1 MPLESRLDDVLG
13 LCLPC
18 PRLGGQALPLVLA
31 DFYHRALAGLAPPP
45 EEGLK
50 DYPGEGLESWL
61 SRASYGLRLGSSAWG
76 EPVLTIAGA
85 LGKGPGISLALDQA
99 FELFLELRDPRGNEA
114 YHFLFRLFRAIDGI
128 RRAGAFAPRARK
140 SKAGL
145 RIDWAPLPGFPETQG
160 LLTEL
165 SRGPG
170 PELALS
176 GLKGKRPPSR
186 EDLVRLLMERILTL
200 WAQAQEWSPR
210 YLGSKGHW
218 LGQVLFEGQVLRIID
233 SRDRSRAEALEA
245 WLRVFQVRFGAW
257 RYRLEIFEP
266 DEQAPVLRLG
276 LKVLDFSHG
285 LPQSLDLET
294 ARARHGTSVLEAPQA
309 LFGLFPELEGL
320 LDAAY
325 VDLGRSRTAAFL
337 GEASTLLGL
346 LGIDVVFSR
355 DLKESLNPR
364 MVLRVDRSPGK
375 SLRTWLDMDSTLRW
389 EWRIAL
395 GDQELSLEDFEAL
408 VSASSGLVRYHDEF
422 VRLDPRVAESL
433 LSKAR
438 TAEVPDALGIL
449 QARSLGEASFSA
461 DAEEVLA
468 SLFRERDFPLPRGLK
483 AELRPYQE
491 RGFRWILSNLL
502 SGFGCLLADDMG
514 LGKTVQAIAVILGL
528 EEAGLLENGV
538 LVLAPAALLLNWRR
552 ELRRFAPSLGVA
564 VYHGPGRGLVDGPVV
579 HLSTKET
586 ATRDEA
592 ILMKRPFSLLIVD
605 EAQLLKNRKTK
616 AAVSLRGLRA
626 ARRLGLS
633 GTPLEN
639 RLEDLRAI
647 LDLVFPGYLGS
658 AAAFSKAWRR
668 PIEGELDRTK
678 AAELRRITSPFILRR
693 LKTDPGV
700 AEDLPARVEM
710 DEAAQLVPAQ
720 AGLYAGVVQRSLESL
735 ATAGQ
740 GRRQGI
746 ILGLITSLKQ
756 VCDHPRAYDK
766 VSPPEAE
773 LSGKALLLLAIL
785 GKILAGGEKAL
796 VFSQYVQVLGIL
808 DGLVKKKL
816 GVEAL
821 VYHGGMDEED
831 RDQAVRSFQED
842 PGKPLMLV
850 SLRAGGLGLNLTAA
864 THVIH
869 YDLWFNPAVEAQAT
883 DRSHR
888 LGQARTVFVHRL
900 VTLGTFEERLDAMI
914 KGKRELAEISVAAGE
929 SWLGRMTDEEVR
941 ELFRKA

>member
-1 MPLESRLDDVLG
+1 MSLESRLDDVLALG
-13 LCLPC
+13 LPC
-18 PRLGGQALPLVLA
+18 PRLGDQAPPLVLA
-31 DFYHRALAGLAPPP
+31 DFYHEALACLGPPP
-45 EEGLK
+45 E
-50 DYPGEGLESWL
+50 DRPQAHPGRGLESWL
-61 SRASYGLRLGSSAWG
+61 SGADYGLRLCSSAWG
-76 EPVLTIAGA
+76 EPVLTIAEPAGR
-85 LGKGPGISLALDQA
+85 GPRISLALGQA
-99 FELFLELRDPRGNEA
+99 LVLFLELGDPRGNEA
-114 YHFLFRLFRAIDGI
+114 YRFFFRLFRAVDAI

-140 SKAGL
+140 SRAGL
-145 RIDWAPLPGFPETQG
+145 RVDWAPLPGFAETSC
-160 LLTEL
+160 LLSDL
-165 SRGPG
+165 ACGPG
-170 PELALS
+170 LELAYS
-176 GLKGKRPPSR
+176 GLKGKEPPSR
-186 EDLVRLLMERILTL
+186 ERLVSLLVDACLTH
-200 WAQAQEWSPR
+200 WAQTQEWSPR
-210 YLGSKGHW
+210 LLGPRGLW
-218 LGQVLFEGQVLRIID
+218 LGKALFEGAVLDRND
-233 SRDRSRAEALEA
+233 RRNRSRVEALEA
-245 WLRVFQVRFGAW
+245 WLGIFQVHFGVW

-266 DEQAPVLRLG
+266 EEKSPILRLG
-276 LKVLDFSHG
+276 LRVLDFSQG
-285 LPQSLDLET
+285 LAQSLDLET
-294 ARARHGTSVLEAPQA
+294 AQVRYGASVLEAPLA
-309 LFGLFPELEGL
+309 LSGLFPELEGL

-325 VDLGRSRTAAFL
+325 VDLGRNRVAAFL
-337 GEASTLLGL
+337 GEASSLLGR
-346 LGIDVVFSR
+346 LGIDLVFSR
-355 DLKESLNPR
+355 DLKESLRPR

-375 SLRTWLDMDSTLRW
+375 SLHTWLDMDSTLRW

-395 GDQELSLEDFEAL
+395 GDRDLSLEEFEAL
-408 VSASSGLVRYHDEF
+408 VSASSGLVRYHDDF
-422 VRLDPRVAESL
+422 VRLDPREAECL
-433 LSKAR
+433 LSRAR
-438 TAEVPDALGIL
+438 KAEVPDALGLL

-468 SLFRERDFPLPRGLK
+468 SLFRERDFPLPRGLT

-528 EEAGLLENGV
+528 EELGLLGDGV
-538 LVLAPAALLLNWRR
+538 LVLAPAALLLNWQR
-552 ELRRFAPSLGVA
+552 ELRRFAPGLAVA
-564 VYHGPGRGLVDGPVV
+564 VYHGQGRVLVEGPVV

-592 ILMKRPFSLLIVD
+592 ILARKAFSLLIVD
-605 EAQLLKNRKTK
+605 EAHLLKNRKTK

-633 GTPLEN
+633 GTPVEN

-658 AAAFSKAWRR
+658 ARAFSKAWRR
-668 PIEGELDRTK
+668 PIEGDLDRAR

-693 LKTDPGV
+693 LKADPGV
-700 AEDLPARVEM
+700 AEDLPPRVEM
-710 DEAAQLVPAQ
+710 DEAAGLVPAQ
-720 AGLYAGVVQRSLESL
+720 AGLYAGIVQRSLEAL

-740 GRRQGI
+740 SRRQGI

-785 GKILAGGEKAL
+785 GKVLAGGEKAL

-808 DGLVKKKL
+808 DGLVKKRL

-831 RDQAVRSFQED
+831 RDEAVRSFQED

-888 LGQARTVFVHRL
+888 IGQARTVFVHRL

-914 KGKRELAEISVAAGE
+914 KGKRELAEISVASGE
-929 SWLGRMTDEEVR
+929 SWIGRMSDGEIR
-941 ELFRKA
+941 DLFRKA